1 MMDSILTFAIY
12 AIPMIFA
19 ITMHEAAHGWMA
31 RRYGD
36 NTAWMLGRV
45 TLNPIPHV
53 DLVGT
58 ILVPGALLLSSA
70 LTGMGGMLIGWA
82 KPVPVNTRYLNPWRQ
97 GMFMVSL
104 AGPASNLIQAFI
116 WLILLKVFVVMGLH
130 SMVLLQIGVAG
141 VMVNFYLMAFNLLP
155 LPPLDGGR
163 ILTML
168 LPYSA
173 AQPFAE
179 LENHG
184 MIILVVLLLSGLM
197 SYWMSPFVSIARSM
211 IGWAL
216 F

>member
-1 MMDSILTFAIY
+1 MMESILTFAIY

-116 WLILLKVFVVMGLH
+116 WLALLKVFVIMGFH
-130 SMVLLQIGVAG
+130 SMVLLQIAVAG

-163 ILTML
+163 ILTMV
-168 LPYSA
+168 LPYTA
-173 AQPFAE
+173 ARRFAE

-197 SYWMSPFVSIARSM
+197 SYWMSPFVSLARSM
-211 IGWAL
+211 IHWAL

>member
-1 MMDSILTFAIY
+1 MDSILTFAIY

-82 KPVPVNTRYLNPWRQ
+82 KPVPVNTRNLNPWRQ

-116 WLILLKVFVVMGLH
+116 WLALLKVFVVMGLH
-130 SMVLLQIGVAG
+130 SMVLLQIAVAG

-163 ILTML
+163 ILTMV
-168 LPYSA
+168 LPYTA
-173 AQPFAE
+173 ARRFAE

-197 SYWMSPFVSIARSM
+197 SYWMSPFVSLARSM
-211 IGWAL
+211 IHWAL

>member
-1 MMDSILTFAIY
+1 MDSILTFAIY

-82 KPVPVNTRYLNPWRQ
+82 KPVPVNTRNLNPWRQ

-116 WLILLKVFVVMGLH
+116 WLALLKVFVVMGLH
-130 SMVLLQIGVAG
+130 SMVLLQIAVAG

-163 ILTML
+163 ILTMV

-173 AQPFAE
+173 ARRFAE

-197 SYWMSPFVSIARSM
+197 SYWMLPFVFLARSM
-211 IGWAL
+211 IHWAL

>member
-1 MMDSILTFAIY
+1 MLLSLLSSGDPKSTVISLLISLPVILFALSI
-12 AIPMIFA
+12 
-19 ITMHEAAHGWMA
+19 HEVAHGFA
-31 RRYGD
+31 AYKCGD
-36 NTAWMLGRV
+36 RTAYNLGRL
-45 TLNPIPHV
+45 TLNPLKHLDPMGFLCM
-53 DLVGT
+53 LVFGF
-58 ILVPGALLLSSA
+58 
-70 LTGMGGMLIGWA
+70 GWA

-116 WLILLKVFVVMGLH
+116 WLIVLKVFVVMGLH

-173 AQPFAE
+173 AQRFAE

>member
-1 MMDSILTFAIY
+1 MDSILTFAIY

-82 KPVPVNTRYLNPWRQ
+82 KPVPVNTRNLNPWRQ

-116 WLILLKVFVVMGLH
+116 WLALLKIFVVMGLH
-130 SMVLLQIGVAG
+130 SMVLLQIAVAG

-163 ILTML
+163 ILTMV

-173 AQPFAE
+173 ARRFAE

-197 SYWMSPFVSIARSM
+197 GYWMSPFVSLARSM
-211 IGWAL
+211 IHWAL

>member
-1 MMDSILTFAIY
+1 MDSILTFAIY

-19 ITMHEAAHGWMA
+19 ITMHEVAHGWMA

-82 KPVPVNTRYLNPWRQ
+82 KPVPVNTRNLNPWRQ

-116 WLILLKVFVVMGLH
+116 WLALLKVFVVMGLH
-130 SMVLLQIGVAG
+130 SVVLLQIAVAG

-163 ILTML
+163 ILTMV

-173 AQPFAE
+173 ARRFAE

-197 SYWMSPFVSIARSM
+197 GYWMSPFVSLARSM
-211 IGWAL
+211 IHWAL

>member
-1 MMDSILTFAIY
+1 MIDSILNFAIY
-12 AIPMIFA
+12 LIPMVFA
-19 ITMHEAAHGWMA
+19 ITMHESAHGWMA

-36 NTAWMLGRV
+36 NTATMLGRV
-45 TLNPIPHV
+45 TLNPIPHI

-104 AGPASNLIQAFI
+104 AGPASNFIQALF
-116 WLILLKVFVVMGLH
+116 WLVLLKLFVLMGFY
-130 SMVLLQIGVAG
+130 SSFLLQLAIAG

-163 ILTML
+163 ILEML
-168 LPYSA
+168 LPYSVA
-173 AQPFAE
+173 RQFAE
-179 LENHG
+179 IERYG
-184 MIILVVLLLSGLM
+184 MIILVVLLVSGLL
-197 SYWMSPFVSIARSM
+197 SYWMAPFVSVARGM
-211 IGWAL
+211 IHWAI

>member
-1 MMDSILTFAIY
+1 MDSILTFAIY

-82 KPVPVNTRYLNPWRQ
+82 KPVPVNTRNLNPWRQ

-116 WLILLKVFVVMGLH
+116 WLALLKVFVVMGLH
-130 SMVLLQIGVAG
+130 SMVLLQIAVAG

-163 ILTML
+163 ILTMV
-168 LPYSA
+168 LPYSVA
-173 AQPFAE
+173 RRFAE

-197 SYWMSPFVSIARSM
+197 SYWMSPFVSLARSM
-211 IGWAL
+211 IHWAL